1 VRLTTDQIRMMAAF
15 ESVTGVLARDC
26 IFDDRSAV
34 FVVDER
40 SVGKAVGKKGQ
51 NVKKLQNLLNRR
63 VEVIGYSD
71 DPVRFLKNIFHPAH
85 ILAVNVIDKNGK
97 KIARVHIDK
106 ESKRIFERKIE
117 SRMKIAKTLAK
128 RYFNIDNVVVM

>member
-1 VRLTTDQIRMMAAF
+1 MRLTTDQIRMMAAF